1 MPVVT
6 ASLALGTYRLREVA
20 AAARRA
26 AACPETAW
34 VDTAPNYLAG
44 RAHACSLPS
53 SPTIQGCRSRQR
65 SASSHLARPPL

>member
-1 MPVVT
+1 MT

-26 AACPETAW
+26 AACPSTAW

-44 RAHACSLPS
+44 RAHRLLAPVLADHP
-53 SPTIQGCRSRQR
+53 GRRSRRR
-65 SASSHLARPPL
+65 SASLPLARPPL